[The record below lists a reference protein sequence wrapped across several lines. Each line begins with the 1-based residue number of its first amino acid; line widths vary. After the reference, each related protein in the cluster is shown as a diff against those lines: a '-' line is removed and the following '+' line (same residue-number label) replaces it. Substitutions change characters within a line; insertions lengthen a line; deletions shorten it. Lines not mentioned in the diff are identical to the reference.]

1 MEVVGSFVGL
11 DADGSIGGAVDGGEE
26 LVEGD
31 FSQMR
36 EEFLGARIPLFPE
49 GARAANVVF
58 PEAGLGFVDAEGDGL
73 AGGEMEVGGGEAL
86 LVEAVAGFVHDAE
99 EGGGEVVVFV
109 AGGEADVGGAEGSTE
124 GVLGG
129 IDTAL
134 GEFEAKG
141 FGDFAVE
148 GFLGPDG
155 AIAVEEVGGD
165 GVGGIDR
172 GGGDLG
178 EFGVDGVEEGGDFTG
193 FGTAFVFG
201 EKGVVGL
208 VFVTPVIG
216 FLAGDL
222 EEFFKVGSEGG
233 EVIFFASPGPGG
245 FGEGGGLGI
254 ADDEFL
260 REFGGASV
268 LMGEFALVGRVEG
281 GEAIAEFS
289 RGLEFVN
296 ATVEVGDLFGTVGNR
311 SSGSVGFLIPIEGGG
326 GGG

>member
-1 MEVVGSFVGL
+1 MDQWMSWRQPSLSFSGRKPKNFFELIIPSAGDVGDLEFAGEEGAFELETEKNMEVVGSFVGL

-178 EFGVDGVEEGGDFTG
+178 EFGVDGVEEGGDF
-193 FGTAFVFG
+193 
-201 EKGVVGL
+201 
-208 VFVTPVIG
+208 
-216 FLAGDL
+216 
-222 EEFFKVGSEGG
+222 
-233 EVIFFASPGPGG
+233 
-245 FGEGGGLGI
+245 
-254 ADDEFL
+254 
-260 REFGGASV
+260 
-268 LMGEFALVGRVEG
+268 
-281 GEAIAEFS
+281 
-289 RGLEFVN
+289 
-296 ATVEVGDLFGTVGNR
+296 
-311 SSGSVGFLIPIEGGG
+311 
-326 GGG
+326 